1 MAVDEFDEE
10 LRDIKREIIE
20 SRGLIIKTNN
30 LTNALAADMKSIG
43 KRQQGSE
50 RRAFWNSA
58 AANLLFVVVVL
69 GVVKVAWD
77 FRAESD
83 QRDLKRARAEVAR
96 LNDERDVSSAAANE
110 RGRAESAAVAFYE
123 LVRAGK
129 KKEIVD
135 GFEKLQK
142 EKLTAAERAF
152 FSDEVQRAKSQL
164 AVTAYHAGLDHLR
177 LGRWPEAVASLHE
190 SLRYDDTGTQAPA
203 ARLSLAQG
211 LRRLNRQSEAI
222 PILVKLSEASA
233 DPEIL
238 DDAAYLLAECLVDI
252 QAYNDAKNAL
262 RTFVRR
268 YPQSPFYNDARM
280 TLADL
285 EAKH

>member
-1 MAVDEFDEE
+1 MDEFDEE

-43 KRQQGSE
+43 KRQQGFE

-77 FRAESD
+77 FRAESAE
-83 QRDLKRARAEVAR
+83 REVKRSQSDIAR
-96 LNDERDVSSAAANE
+96 LKDELTTQQKWSDERA
-110 RGRAESAAVAFYE
+110 RAESAAGAFYE
-123 LVRAGK
+123 LIRTGK
-129 KKEIVD
+129 KKELIDAFDQVS
-135 GFEKLQK
+135 K
-142 EKLTAAERAF
+142 EKLSRAERAF

-164 AVTAYHAGLDHLR
+164 AVTAYHSGLDHLR
-177 LGRWPEAVASLHE
+177 SGRWHEAVVSLDE
-190 SLRYDDTGTQAPA
+190 SLRYDDTGSHVPS
-203 ARLSLAQG
+203 ARLYLAQG
-211 LRRLNRQSEAI
+211 YRRLNRQRDAI
-222 PILVKLSEASA
+222 PILIKLSEASA

-252 QAYNDAKNAL
+252 QAWNDAKNAL
-262 RTFVRR
+262 RSFIRR
-268 YPQSPFYNDARM
+268 YPSSPFYNDARI

>member
-1 MAVDEFDEE
+1 VDEFDEE

-43 KRQQGSE
+43 KRQQSFE

-77 FRAESD
+77 FRAESAE
-83 QRDLKRARAEVAR
+83 RDTKRAQGEVAR
-96 LNDERDVSSAAANE
+96 LKEELATQQKWGEERA
-110 RGRAESAAVAFYE
+110 RAESAAAAFYE
-123 LVRAGK
+123 LIRTGK
-129 KKEIVD
+129 KKELID
-135 GFEKLQK
+135 GFNQVSR
-142 EKLTAAERAF
+142 EKLTRSERAF

-164 AVTAYHAGLDHLR
+164 SVTAYHTGVDHLR
-177 LGRWPEAVASLHE
+177 ASRWLEAVTALDE
-190 SLRYDDTGTQAPA
+190 ALRHDDTGSHAA
-203 ARLSLAQG
+203 SARLYLAQG
-211 LRRLNRQSEAI
+211 FRRLNRQREAL
-222 PILVKLSEASA
+222 PILVKLSEASS

-238 DDAAYLLAECLVDI
+238 DDAAFLLAECLVDL
-252 QAYNDAKNAL
+252 QAWNDAKNAL
-262 RTFVRR
+262 RSFVRR
-268 YPQSPFYNDARM
+268 YPNSPFINDAKM
-280 TLADL
+280 TLADI